1 MLLSDFI
8 IGQSGKISKINACDK
23 VKKRYYA
30 LGLCVG
36 ARVTMVR
43 RSPFNDPIEIK
54 VRDFYL
60 AIRRRDA
67 KKIEME
73 RL

>member
-8 IGQSGKISKINACDK
+8 IGQSGKITKINVCDS
-23 VKKRYYA
+23 VKKRFNA

-36 ARVTMVR
+36 VYITLIRS
-43 RSPFNDPIEIK
+43 SPFNDPIEIK

-60 AIRRRDA
+60 AIRRGDA

-73 RL
+73 LE